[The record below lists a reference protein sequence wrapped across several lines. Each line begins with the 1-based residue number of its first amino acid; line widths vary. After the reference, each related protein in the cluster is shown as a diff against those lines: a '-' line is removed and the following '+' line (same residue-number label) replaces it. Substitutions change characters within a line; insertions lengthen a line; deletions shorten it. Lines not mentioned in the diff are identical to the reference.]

1 VVDRFGVLAEA
12 GAQHLIFS
20 VRGVADT
27 TRLERIAAEVFPQLR
42 ER

>member
-1 VVDRFGVLAEA
+1 MRSSSASARLAEA

-27 TRLERIAAEVFPQLR
+27 GRLERIAAEVFGQLR
-42 ER
+42 

>member
-1 VVDRFGVLAEA
+1 MDRFGELAEA

-27 TRLERIAAEVFPQLR
+27 SKLERLGADVFPQLH
-42 ER
+42 